1 MDFPE
6 GGTPITHEEC
16 DARWRGWTPGEIHDR
31 LAGVTAPWY
40 VAAGWALDLFRGEVT
55 REHEDLEIA
64 VPRGS
69 FPEIHAALPGYTWEV
84 PGDMRLWPYD
94 EAGDHPELHQ
104 TWLSDPATGLFH
116 LDVFREPHDGGRWVC
131 RRDPTISLPYPE
143 IIALT
148 GDGIPYLIPEL
159 VLLFKA
165 KNVRP
170 KDQNDFDGVLPQLG
184 PDRRARLAAWLGQVH
199 PEHAWLSAL

>member
-1 MDFPE
+1 MDLPE
-6 GGTPITHEEC
+6 GGTPISHEEC
-16 DARWRGWTPGEIHDR
+16 DERWRGWTPTEAAER
-31 LAGVTAPWY
+31 LAGVAAPWY

-64 VPRGS
+64 VPRAS
-69 FPEIHAALPGYTWEV
+69 FPEIRAALPGYTWEI
-84 PGDMRLWPYD
+84 PADRRLFDYD
-94 EAGDHPELHQ
+94 VLAGHPEAHQ

-131 RRDPTISLPYPE
+131 RRDPAITLPYPE
-143 IIALT
+143 IIALS

-165 KNVRP
+165 RNVRD
-170 KDQNDFDGVLPQLG
+170 KDQKDFDGVLPLLG
-184 PDRRARLAAWLGQVH
+184 PDRRARLAGWLGRVH
-199 PEHAWLSAL
+199 PEHAWLSRL